1 MITCPKCNGAGWADN
16 DFTDMHACPVC
27 HGKAVIKTSGPK
39 TYSVL
44 ATYPD
49 GKRAYVKFRNRTE
62 WTRRTAKKHARE
74 FTERHLVPT
83 QIVEN

>member
-1 MITCPKCNGAGWADN
+1 MKNTE
-16 DFTDMHACPVC
+16 
-27 HGKAVIKTSGPK
+27 PK